1 MSDSPDES
9 DDEFFDCTEPFPSKF
24 YAVAVPRS
32 SPGAGLFANITQA
45 KSRLRSVK
53 GSRLKAFDSIQDASD
68 FSACP
73 VSEGSEYPLPIPE
86 GEIVKFP
93 SIRQADLL
101 RLRKY
106 IEANDIPSIE
116 KCIADNPMYL
126 LTGYDTP
133 TILQLVFR
141 FNAIHIAAK
150 SGHADVIK
158 LIISYLESSE
168 FWARIYP
175 NADVHTAKERRLR
188 VLDLY
193 LNSPE
198 TGSLSSPL
206 HLASKF
212 GHVECV
218 RVLASHPA
226 TLLDLRD
233 ASGATAL
240 DAACTRLLVG
250 ENLPLEQKSLRRQ
263 VIARALDER
272 YVVLVDRSETG
283 GGAEE
288 IKPTILPHGLM
299 GRQLHHLLS
308 ATGQLSCPGVS
319 EFCPHLTAHR
329 LAAAAIA
336 TPVIPPASPTRLS
349 PPVPF
354 SPRCM
359 VSPPRQLSVTAVH
372 SPSVADIKGG
382 ECGSPTDLRAFS
394 VTGHLVR
401 VRAILGPLDTEEA
414 QRAVASWRRP
424 RNPFW
429 TNLRLM
435 DAEKGYERYG
445 RRLAAEL
452 NTKWTEYWN
461 FLDDFAD
468 LQSNYGLGLLN
479 DYLAQF
485 YTSDKKIQQ
494 SLATTDGFP
503 PCRILNFDES
513 MEESIPKR
521 TPNKR
526 IKCER
531 NGAPGMWPNAKEG
544 PCPWTTYREDN
555 NPEHVL
561 SDGFEGPFSSS
572 NSSSGSSSSTECDTD
587 LKSLSPKQISPVI
600 GMLNNFIVSSPLRL
614 ILPPSCAS
622 GSSPTI
628 SRPEKRVSIF
638 AHGEDVTSTPLRP
651 TLAAASRKTPS
662 TVPKLARRHVVDGM
676 WPSLLEARTPDRRSH
691 TTHLHASITPAE
703 ISVRNALNCDA
714 APDENSNQNRTKE
727 NRVDLENYPFVKQW
741 KRELDLSIQHS

>member
-1 MSDSPDES
+1 MSDSPDDS

-68 FSACP
+68 YSACP
-73 VSEGSEYPLPIPE
+73 VAEGSEHPLPIPE

-106 IEANDIPSIE
+106 IEANDIDSIE
-116 KCIADNPMYL
+116 KCISDNPMYL

-150 SGHADVIK
+150 LGHADVIK

-175 NADVHTAKERRLR
+175 NADVHTAGERRLR

-198 TGSLSSPL
+198 TGSLSTPL

-240 DAACTRLLVG
+240 DTACTRLLVN
-250 ENLPLEQKSLRRQ
+250 ESLSLEQKSLRRQ
-263 VIARALDER
+263 IIARALDER
-272 YVVLVDRSETG
+272 YVVLVDRSELV

-288 IKPTILPHGLM
+288 IKPTILPLGLM

-319 EFCPHLTAHR
+319 EFCTHLTAHR
-329 LAAAAIA
+329 LAAAAAA
-336 TPVIPPASPTRLS
+336 TPSTPPASPTPMS
-349 PPVPF
+349 PPLPF
-354 SPRCM
+354 SPRSM
-359 VSPPRQLSVTAVH
+359 VSPPRQSPVAAVH
-372 SPSVADIKGG
+372 SPSVAGIDGTAR
-382 ECGSPTDLRAFS
+382 GSSADLRAFG

-424 RNPFW
+424 QNPFW

-445 RRLAAEL
+445 RRLATEL
-452 NTKWTEYWN
+452 DTKWTEHWA

-468 LQSNYGLGLLN
+468 LRSDYGLGLLN

-485 YTSDKKIQQ
+485 YVSTKNTQQ
-494 SLATTDGFP
+494 SPAVTHGSFP
-503 PCRILNFDES
+503 CHILNFNES
-513 MEESIPKR
+513 MEESSPKR

-526 IKCER
+526 VKCEK
-531 NGAPGMWPNAKEG
+531 NGTSVVWSNAREG
-544 PCPWTTYREDN
+544 LCPWTAYREDN
-555 NPEHVL
+555 NPEQVL
-561 SDGFEGPFSSS
+561 SDGLE
-572 NSSSGSSSSTECDTD
+572 GSSSSSTSSGNSYSMECDVD
-587 LKSLSPKQISPVI
+587 PKFPSPKQMSPVI
-600 GMLNNFIVSSPLRL
+600 GMLNNFIVSSPLRF
-614 ILPPSCAS
+614 ILPPFCAG
-622 GSSPTI
+622 GSSPTM
-628 SRPEKRVSIF
+628 SRPEKRISMF
-638 AHGEDVTSTPLRP
+638 SHSEDVTSTPLRHAP
-651 TLAAASRKTPS
+651 LTPSRKTTS
-662 TVPKLARRHVVDGM
+662 AKQKSARRHVIYGM
-676 WPSLLEARTPDRRSH
+676 WPSLLEARTSDRGSR

-703 ISVRNALNCDA
+703 VSVRNALNCDVT
-714 APDENSNQNRTKE
+714 PDENSNQNWTRGIGV
-727 NRVDLENYPFVKQW
+727 NLENYPFVKQW

>member
-1 MSDSPDES
+1 MSDSQDES

-45 KSRLRSVK
+45 KSRLRSVR
-53 GSRLKAFDSIQDASD
+53 GSRLKTFDSIQDASD

-106 IEANDIPSIE
+106 IEANDISSIE

-158 LIISYLESSE
+158 LIISHLESPE
-168 FWARIYP
+168 FWSRIYS
-175 NADVHTAKERRLR
+175 NADVHTANERRLR

-240 DAACTRLLVG
+240 DAACTRLLVS
-250 ENLPLEQKSLRRQ
+250 ESLPLEQKLLRRQ

-272 YVVLVDRSETG
+272 YVVLVDRNETG
-283 GGAEE
+283 DGAEE
-288 IKPTILPHGLM
+288 TKPTILPHGLM

-308 ATGQLSCPGVS
+308 AAGQLSCPGVS

-329 LAAAAIA
+329 LAAVA
-336 TPVIPPASPTRLS
+336 TPATPPTSPTQLS

-354 SPRCM
+354 SPRCI
-359 VSPPRQLSVTAVH
+359 VSPPRQPSVATVH
-372 SPSVADIKGG
+372 SPSVADIDGG
-382 ECGSPTDLRAFS
+382 GCGSPTDLRTFG

-414 QRAVASWRRP
+414 QRAVANWRRP

-445 RRLAAEL
+445 RLLAIEF
-452 NTKWTEYWN
+452 NTKWTEHWT

-468 LQSNYGLGLLN
+468 LQSDYGLGLLN
-479 DYLAQF
+479 NYLAQF
-485 YTSDKKIQQ
+485 YASSKNTQKSPTTTHG
-494 SLATTDGFP
+494 SL
-503 PCRILNFDES
+503 CRIINFDES

-531 NGAPGMWPNAKEG
+531 NGAPTTRSNTKEG
-544 PCPWTTYREDN
+544 LCPWTTYREDN

-561 SDGFEGPFSSS
+561 PDGLEGSFVSS
-572 NSSSGSSSSTECDTD
+572 NSSSSGSSSSTECDID
-587 LKSLSPKQISPVI
+587 PKSLSPKQISPVI

-614 ILPPSCAS
+614 ILPPFCAG

-628 SRPEKRVSIF
+628 SRPEKRISMF
-638 AHGEDVTSTPLRP
+638 SHGEDVTSTPLRP
-651 TLAAASRKTPS
+651 TPLTPSRKTPS
-662 TVPKLARRHVVDGM
+662 TMPKLARRHVVDGM
-676 WPSLLEARTPDRRSH
+676 WPSLLEARTPDRGSRRAY
-691 TTHLHASITPAE
+691 LHASITPAE

-714 APDENSNQNRTKE
+714 APGENSNQNGTTKK
-727 NRVDLENYPFVKQW
+727 RVDLENYPFVKQW
-741 KRELDLSIQHS
+741 KRELDLSIQQP